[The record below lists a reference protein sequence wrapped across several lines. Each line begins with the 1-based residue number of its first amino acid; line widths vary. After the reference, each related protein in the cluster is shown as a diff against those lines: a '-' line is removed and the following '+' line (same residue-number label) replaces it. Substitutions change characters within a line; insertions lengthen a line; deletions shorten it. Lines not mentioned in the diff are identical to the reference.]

1 MMVNTTQERNNETK
15 NEKFRRLAESRVN
28 TVLDRLRLLG
38 QLADKKNYDY
48 TDEQVS
54 KIFRAIDSELKDT
67 KSKFQKGS
75 AGRKRFTL

>member
-1 MMVNTTQERNNETK
+1 MVNSTQARNSETK
-15 NEKFRRLAESRVN
+15 EQKFRRLAESRVN

-67 KSKFQKGS
+67 KSKFQNGS
-75 AGRKRFTL
+75 TGRKRFTL

>member
-1 MMVNTTQERNNETK
+1 MVNSTQVRNKETK
-15 NEKFRRLAESRVN
+15 DEKFRRLAESRVN

-38 QLADKKNYDY
+38 QLSDKKNYEY

>member
-1 MMVNTTQERNNETK
+1 MVNATQTRNNETK

-38 QLADKKNYDY
+38 QLADKKNYEY

>member
-1 MMVNTTQERNNETK
+1 MVNAAQTRSNETK

>member
-1 MMVNTTQERNNETK
+1 MANTVDTRRTETK

-38 QLADKKNYDY
+38 QLSDKKNYDY

>member
-1 MMVNTTQERNNETK
+1 MANAAQTRSNETK

-28 TVLDRLRLLG
+28 SVLDRLRLLG

>member
-1 MMVNTTQERNNETK
+1 MVNSTDSRRKETK

-28 TVLDRLRLLG
+28 SLLDRLRLLG
-38 QLADKKNYDY
+38 QLSDKKNYDY